1 MSQSQAYV
9 IEVADQQ
16 VGIVVREK
24 GERVFQFHSAVSAV
38 HELDGRPFATP
49 QAAERA
55 AVTHLAL
62 RRNQKLPNLS
72 KKVPPLPEKSPRI
85 PVRP

>member
-1 MSQSQAYV
+1 MSQAQAYV

-16 VGIVVREK
+16 VGIVVREQ
-24 GERVFQFHSAVSAV
+24 GERVFQFHSAISAV

-55 AVTHLAL
+55 AVIHLAQ
-62 RRNQKLPNLS
+62 RRDHRVAQVP
-72 KKVPPLPEKSPRI
+72 KKAPA
-85 PVRP
+85 VRPPA

>member
-1 MSQSQAYV
+1 MSQAQAYV

-16 VGIVVREK
+16 VGIVVREP
-24 GERVFQFHSAVSAV
+24 GERVFQFHSAISAV

-55 AVTHLAL
+55 AVIHLAQ
-62 RRNQKLPNLS
+62 RRDQKLAQLA
-72 KKVPPLPEKSPRI
+72 KKQPAA
-85 PVRP
+85 RPQV